1 MAVFDVAQKAAIYHT
16 LYRINAGF
24 AAIVEH
30 YQSLRE
36 TGLLT
41 ARFARLYQGFTR
53 ELQAE
58 FNQDFLLALHNIEL
72 DDWGRY
78 GKVRQQWE
86 KHLRGPQ
93 DAMVLAG
100 SKKSRRKGRANKK
113 R

>member
-1 MAVFDVAQKAAIYHT
+1 MAVLDVTQKAAIYHT
-16 LYRINAGF
+16 LYRINSDF

-41 ARFARLYQGFTR
+41 ARFTRLYQGFTR

-58 FNQDFLLALHNIEL
+58 FNQDFLLALHKIEL
-72 DDWGRY
+72 DDWGRF

-86 KHLRGPQ
+86 KHLGDPR
-93 DAMVLAG
+93 DAAVLAG
-100 SKKSRRKGRANKK
+100 SKKRRRKGRDNV
-113 R
+113 